1 MKSFPDVELVKN
13 CCLLEKHRGEKRTK
27 EKESINKRIEQS
39 NNQTSTQ
46 THLPSSIQS
55 EEQDSLL
62 SDSRERIENTSEEV
76 SHGRGEVR

>member
-27 EKESINKRIEQS
+27 EKQSISKRIEQS
-39 NNQTSTQ
+39 NNQTN

-62 SDSRERIENTSEEV
+62 SDSRERIENTSVEV
-76 SHGRGEVR
+76 SHGSGEVR